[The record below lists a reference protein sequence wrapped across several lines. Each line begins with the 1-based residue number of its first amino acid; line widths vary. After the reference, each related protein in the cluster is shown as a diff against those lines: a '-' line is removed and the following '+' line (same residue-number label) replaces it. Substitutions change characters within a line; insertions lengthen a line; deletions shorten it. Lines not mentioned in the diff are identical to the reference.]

1 MRVRE
6 QGPGPLP
13 ERSRPTGRF
22 VMLLT
27 GLIIGIVLATGV
39 GVVVLG
45 LRLATVGAAE
55 EIIEAPTPTATAT
68 ATTAAPEE
76 TSTAATV
83 APTSA
88 AQETSTAAAGGDVPE
103 PCVRSAEYNIAV
115 DESLD
120 ELAVGARDE
129 DARAIQEA
137 LDAIQDARATADG
150 AAEECL
156 ELSSR
161 NGTP

>member
-39 GVVVLG
+39 GVVLLG

-68 ATTAAPEE
+68 ATTAAPE
-76 TSTAATV
+76 
-83 APTSA
+83 
-88 AQETSTAAAGGDVPE
+88 ETSTAAAGGDVPE

>member
-1 MRVRE
+1 MTVRE

-76 TSTAATV
+76 TSTAA
-83 APTSA
+83 
-88 AQETSTAAAGGDVPE
+88 AGGDVPE

>member
-1 MRVRE
+1 MTVRE

-27 GLIIGIVLATGV
+27 GLIIGIVLAMGV
-39 GVVVLG
+39 GVVLLG

-76 TSTAATV
+76 TSR
-83 APTSA
+83 
-88 AQETSTAAAGGDVPE
+88 AAAGGDVPE
-103 PCVRSAEYNIAV
+103 PCVRSAEYNIAI

-137 LDAIQDARATADG
+137 LDAIQDARAAADG

-161 NGTP
+161 SGTP